1 VSLKQFPAAVVVAA
15 LASTGTPAE
24 PRVAAELAH
33 QRHQHLLYP
42 DAASAL
48 GPAHSDASSALGPA
62 HPPAFFDARRF
73 TLSRL
78 RMPPLHPAP
87 GARGLIVP
95 HHWLAGHL
103 ILAGLRDLAAGG
115 PLRRVVLLA
124 PNHIGAGGALVTT
137 SDRPW
142 ETPLGRVEPDAEAV
156 RSLVRTL
163 AATLAPDWLTHEHS
177 INGLMPALASELP
190 GVRVVPLAIHS
201 GLRPG
206 EVQAL
211 ARALAGLAGEDTV
224 FVASVDCSHYLAPED
239 ARIRDGETLAA
250 LRALD
255 SAAVLGF
262 SNNEHLDSPGSIAIL
277 METMRLLGATRFEL
291 RANTNS
297 AELMGKAPTGV
308 TSYIYGLYR

>member
-1 VSLKQFPAAVVVAA
+1 LTLKRFPVAVVVAA
-15 LASTGTPAE
+15 LVSTGPTEPRVAAGPAE
-24 PRVAAELAH
+24 PRVAA
-33 QRHQHLLYP
+33 
-42 DAASAL
+42 
-48 GPAHSDASSALGPA
+48 GPAEPRVAARPA
-62 HPPAFFDARRF
+62 HPPAFFDARTF

-78 RMPPLHPAP
+78 RVPPLRPAP

-115 PLRRVVLLA
+115 RLRRVVLLA

-142 ETPLGRVEPDAEAV
+142 ETPLGRVEADGEAV
-156 RSLVRTL
+156 RSLVGTG
-163 AATLAPDWLTHEHS
+163 AARLAPDWLTHEHS
-177 INGLMPALASELP
+177 IDGLMPALAAALP
-190 GVRVVPLAIHS
+190 GIRVVPLAVHS
-201 GLRPG
+201 GLRRD
-206 EVQAL
+206 EVQAR
-211 ARALAGLAGEDTV
+211 ARALARLAGDGTA
-224 FVASVDCSHYLAPED
+224 FVASVDFSHYLPPEE

-262 SNNEHLDSPGSIAIL
+262 SNEHLDSPGSIAIL
-277 METMRLLGATRFEL
+277 METMRLLGATHFEL

-297 AELMGKAPTGV
+297 AELMGKAPAGV
-308 TSYIYGLYR
+308 TSYVYGLYR